1 MDRVENAAEVTAYQE
16 KVKQLEAQ
24 VVSSHI
30 AATIIGK
37 RMSTLHKE
45 NFLWNLNIAFS
56 LVENLLNLNSV
67 YLKIFINLSM
77 IAYIIRIQKSN
88 FANI

>member
-24 VVSSHI
+24 VVSSRI

-37 RMSTLHKE
+37 RMSTLHEE
-45 NFLWNLNIAFS
+45 NFL
-56 LVENLLNLNSV
+56 
-67 YLKIFINLSM
+67 
-77 IAYIIRIQKSN
+77 
-88 FANI
+88 

>member
-30 AATIIGK
+30 AATII
-37 RMSTLHKE
+37 E
-45 NFLWNLNIAFS
+45 
-56 LVENLLNLNSV
+56 SV
-67 YLKIFINLSM
+67 CLPYRKQIFTGI
-77 IAYIIRIQKSN
+77 
-88 FANI
+88 